1 MPLRPLV
8 PAPPRRAARL
18 GRALLPAALALL
30 AGPLAAQTLN
40 LSGFASLVLGRTR
53 GACTPSAALGA
64 EQADN
69 CTRFVADWAHGGLYT
84 NRPSLKPES
93 RAGLQADW
101 AWTPALSLTT
111 QLTTRALD
119 RQHLNLEWAYA
130 TWRPDEH
137 WQLQLGRKRLP
148 LYHYSDYQ
156 DVGFAYDTL
165 RPSADVYGW
174 DVVNYNGLSAAYSTR
189 QGAWNLRAEF
199 LAGGERSADNRFLG
213 LFGLRQRTLEWR
225 NIRGVVAEAGI
236 DGWSGRLSH
245 ITSEFL
251 QRDTAADVLEVPV
264 SGPRHEF
271 TGAAI
276 GRDAGDWVWRTEV
289 GTTRRPSL
297 NYAARFHSSTLGYRI
312 EQGVVTVGASG
323 YQERRLNT
331 GEATFGHH
339 SLVLAWRREL
349 GPGKAMKLQ
358 VDRVR
363 DTTVPLPAVGHALVL
378 SASYD
383 MIF

>member
-1 MPLRPLV
+1 MPLHV
-8 PAPPRRAARL
+8 PASPR
-18 GRALLPAALALL
+18 LPAWLCAGAAAALL
-30 AGPLAAQTLN
+30 AGPAAAQGLS
-40 LSGFASLVLGRTR
+40 LSGFASLVLGRTA
-53 GACTPSAALGA
+53 GACTASAALGA

-84 NRPSLKPES
+84 DRPSLRPES

-101 AWTPALSLTT
+101 AWHPALTLTT
-111 QLTTRALD
+111 QLTTRALPK
-119 RQHLNLEWAYA
+119 QALNLEWAYA
-130 TWRPDEH
+130 TWRPAEH

-148 LYHYSDYQ
+148 LYHYSDFQ
-156 DVGFAYDTL
+156 DVGFAYDTI

-174 DVVNYNGLSAAYSTR
+174 DIVNYNGLSAAYSTR
-189 QGAWNLRAEF
+189 LGGWNLRAEF
-199 LAGGERSADNRFLG
+199 LAGGERSTDNRFLG
-213 LFGLRQRTLEWR
+213 LFGMRQRTIEWR
-225 NIRGVVAEAGI
+225 NIRGVVAETGV

-245 ITSEFL
+245 MVAEFR
-251 QRDTAADVLEVPV
+251 QRDDAAGLEEVPV
-264 SGPRHEF
+264 GGPRHVF

-276 GRDAGDWVWRTEV
+276 GHDAGRWVWRSEYGV
-289 GTTRRPSL
+289 TRRSSL

-312 EQGVVTVGASG
+312 DQGVLTVGASG
-323 YQERRLNT
+323 YQERRLDT
-331 GEATFGHH
+331 GEATYGHH

-363 DTTVPLPAVGHALVL
+363 DTTLPLPAVGHALVL